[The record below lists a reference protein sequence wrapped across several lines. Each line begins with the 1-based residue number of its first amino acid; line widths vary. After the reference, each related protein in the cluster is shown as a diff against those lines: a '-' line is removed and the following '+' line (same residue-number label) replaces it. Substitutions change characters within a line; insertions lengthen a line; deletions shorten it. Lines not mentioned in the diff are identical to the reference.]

1 MSLTHFAELQGLL
14 QAVAAFEARW
24 PHHPWRCWCGLCL
37 HRRVRSGLRA
47 GVGLGRA
54 AWPRVAGQLAPGPL
68 DPGKLS
74 VLRPYVC
81 ALPPSS
87 APLLSFR
94 VWQLVGAGLS
104 MGTEL
109 PRWGSSLCRDGQGG
123 PCVSA
128 AAALSAGRVRC
139 LLASRQHPHSELL
152 DWMDWPR
159 LPLVSLWREETTLVR
174 GCLHA

>member
-14 QAVAAFEARW
+14 QAMAAFEARG

-37 HRRVRSGLRA
+37 HRRVRSGLLQA
-47 GVGLGRA
+47 GVSLGQC

-68 DPGKLS
+68 DPGKPS
-74 VLRPYVC
+74 VLRPDVC
-81 ALPPSS
+81 
-87 APLLSFR
+87 

-109 PRWGSSLCRDGQGG
+109 PRWGSSLRRDGQGG

-128 AAALSAGRVRC
+128 TAALSVGRVRC
-139 LLASRQHPHSELL
+139 LLASGQHPHS
-152 DWMDWPR
+152 
-159 LPLVSLWREETTLVR
+159 
-174 GCLHA
+174 